1 MRHWPRLLPAILL
14 VILLT
19 GSALAFWGAGSAG
32 DSGGNGIAAAQLPAE
47 ARQTLALIKQ
57 GGPFPYSRDG
67 IVFNNFE
74 KRLPQQPRG
83 YYREYTVKTPGRRDR
98 GPRRIVAGKAAEY
111 YYTEDHYASF
121 RRIRE

>member
-1 MRHWPRLLPAILL
+1 MRQWSRLPFI
-14 VILLT
+14 VLLT
-19 GSALAFWGAGSAG
+19 IGSALAFWSTGSARDG
-32 DSGGNGIAAAQLPAE
+32 VHVSQLPAE
-47 ARQTLALIKQ
+47 ARHTLALIKQ

-74 KRLPQQPRG
+74 KRLPLQPRG

-98 GPRRIVAGKAAEY
+98 GPRRIVTGKAAEY

>member
-19 GSALAFWGAGSAG
+19 GSALAFWGAGSG
-32 DSGGNGIAAAQLPAE
+32 DRDGIAAAQLPAE

-57 GGPFPYSRDG
+57 GGPFPYARDG

>member
-1 MRHWPRLLPAILL
+1 MRPWSRLLLI
-14 VILLT
+14 VLLT
-19 GSALAFWGAGSAG
+19 MGSALAFWGAGSSKH
-32 DSGGNGIAAAQLPAE
+32 DGIAAAQLPTE

-57 GGPFPYSRDG
+57 GGPFPYPRDG

-74 KRLPQQPRG
+74 KRLPPQARG

>member
-1 MRHWPRLLPAILL
+1 MRQWSRLL
-14 VILLT
+14 VIVLLT
-19 GSALAFWGAGSAG
+19 IGSALAFWST
-32 DSGGNGIAAAQLPAE
+32 GNDRDGVHVSQLPAE
-47 ARQTLALIKQ
+47 ARHTLALIKQ

-74 KRLPQQPRG
+74 KRLPLQPRG

>member
-19 GSALAFWGAGSAG
+19 GSALAFWGAGSN
-32 DSGGNGIAAAQLPAE
+32 DRDDIAAAQLPAE
-47 ARQTLALIKQ
+47 ARQTLALVKQ
-57 GGPFPYSRDG
+57 GGPFPYARDG